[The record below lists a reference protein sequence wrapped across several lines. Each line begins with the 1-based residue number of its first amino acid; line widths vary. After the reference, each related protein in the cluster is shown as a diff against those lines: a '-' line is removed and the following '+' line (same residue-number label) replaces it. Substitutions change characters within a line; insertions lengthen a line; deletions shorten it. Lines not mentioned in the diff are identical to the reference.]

1 MKKTIVLTLAAAF
14 CMTVSAFAQT
24 YKVGDYYPDPS
35 VDTANPTEA
44 AKVEGIVFQVSADG
58 KHGKIFSLKE
68 GRGLKW
74 STFGA
79 ADYTDSKDNGKDNM
93 DIIQAIEP
101 EFDGYPAFAW
111 AASLGEG
118 WYIPAIDELAALRS
132 FWGPT
137 NKDRRAINARVQAVG
152 GTPLATSYYVEA
164 KGTQVNA
171 YYYSSTEN
179 ADKANKVWTLSF
191 NSSADPVD
199 GLKKSSDTQENLVY
213 RAIKAF

>member
-1 MKKTIVLTLAAAF
+1 MKKTYLLTLLVAL
-14 CMTVSAFAQT
+14 CVSVSAFSQT
-24 YKVGDYYPDPS
+24 YKVGDYYPNPTVDPS
-35 VDTANPTEA
+35 NPEDVG
-44 AKVEGIVFQVSADG
+44 KVEGIVFEVSSDG

-74 STFGA
+74 SNIGA
-79 ADYTDSKDNGKDNM
+79 SDYTDSRDNGKNNM

-118 WYIPAIDELAALRS
+118 WYIPAIDELTSLRS

-137 NKDRRAINARVQAVG
+137 NRDRKAINARIEAVG

-164 KGTQVNA
+164 KGARLNA

-179 ADKANKVWTLSF
+179 ADKSNKIWSLSF
-191 NSSADPVD
+191 NSTSGPVD
-199 GLKKSSDTQENLVY
+199 ALKKSSDTQENLVF
-213 RAIKAF
+213 RAIKVF